1 MSAKYPQY
9 KIELLKVLADGKWH
23 TLGNLAGHVAKYIPP
38 QRAMRA
44 ADKRRAMRAADK
56 SKHIDSLEIG
66 NKQVIR
72 KFLFHFTKRGKLD
85 RTKRGK
91 LDRTLKPDFKN
102 CNQETGVPKFE
113 SEWRVAD
120 PYWLIKEI
128 AKAKGGPDDRRS

>member
-44 ADKRRAMRAADK
+44 ADK

-72 KFLFHFTKRGKLD
+72 KFLFHF
-85 RTKRGK
+85 TKRGK